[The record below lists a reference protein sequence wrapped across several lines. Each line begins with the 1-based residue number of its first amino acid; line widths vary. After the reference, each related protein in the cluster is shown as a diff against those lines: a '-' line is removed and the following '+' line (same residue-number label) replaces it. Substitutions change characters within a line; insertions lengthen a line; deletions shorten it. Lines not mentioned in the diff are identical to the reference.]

1 MDNNM
6 FDTIDATGTGRKSD
20 PRMRNVEAEMIRS
33 HELCLKISARK
44 PTDPDYKGLLE
55 ELFQCAL
62 DDSVV
67 VVSPFYCD
75 CGCRMTFGKNVT
87 INKGATILSPGRVVI
102 EDNVLI
108 GPEVKIVCLV
118 LKYVDSCQAS

>member
-55 ELFQCAL
+55 E
-62 DDSVV
+62 
-67 VVSPFYCD
+67 
-75 CGCRMTFGKNVT
+75 
-87 INKGATILSPGRVVI
+87 
-102 EDNVLI
+102 
-108 GPEVKIVCLV
+108 
-118 LKYVDSCQAS
+118 